1 MKSIKGEGSMITK
14 KDILTALGAEVH
26 EDHFLSG
33 MLVGIGVGA
42 IVGGAVA
49 MLFAPKTG
57 PELRQM
63 IGERVP
69 EYLEKAKAKVG
80 LGNGNGGKTET
91 ATTTGTG
98 TLGATT
104 PPREPIR

>member
-1 MKSIKGEGSMITK
+1 MITK
-14 KDILTALGAEVH
+14 KDILSALGAEIH
-26 EDHFLSG
+26 EDNFLTG

-57 PELRQM
+57 TEMRQM

-69 EYLEKAKAKVG
+69 EIVDKAKQKINS
-80 LGNGNGGKTET
+80 LTGNGNKAE
-91 ATTTGTG
+91 TTTPGTG
-98 TLGATT
+98 VTKGT
-104 PPREPIR
+104 IG